1 MVRFFLS
8 ALRKVKHKRSVTWLL
23 VFSLLPFQAS
33 CVNLNNKQLVKA
45 YYQSYN
51 YEKMADYKDAIRSI
65 MPVYEK
71 YPRGYTV
78 NLRLGWLYYLNKNYA
93 DSIKFYKN
101 AEYIIP
107 SSIEPMLGMAL
118 PLMAQKRWSEVEDLM
133 YKVIKIDYYNYYAN
147 LRLAIALRME
157 NKLNQAKKIVDKM
170 LALYPTDVNFLDE
183 LGLIYFTE
191 GKKKY
196 AKSVFGNVLVLD
208 PQNVIAKV
216 YYFEKLKNVK

>member
-1 MVRFFLS
+1 MV
-8 ALRKVKHKRSVTWLL
+8 KVILKQVKQKKSLVWLL
-23 VFSLLPFQAS
+23 IFSLIPFQAP
-33 CVNLNNKQLVKA
+33 CANLSNKQIVKA

-51 YEKMADYKDAIRSI
+51 YEKMGDYKDAIRSI

-71 YPRGYTV
+71 YPQGYTV
-78 NLRLGWLYYLNKNYA
+78 NLRLGWLYYLDKKYA
-93 DSIKFYKN
+93 NSIKFYKN

-107 SSIEPMLGMAL
+107 SSVEPTLGMAL
-118 PLMAQKRWSEVEDLM
+118 PLMAQKRWSDVENLM

-183 LGLIYFTE
+183 LGLIYFAD
-191 GKKKY
+191 GRKKY

-208 PQNVIAKV
+208 PQNVIAKI
-216 YYFEKLKNVK
+216 YYFEKLKDVK